1 MNAKHKHSDKATVQ
15 NLHYLLQQKKI
26 DLNPDYQRGSVWT
39 RSQKQ
44 LLIDSLLNNID
55 IPKLYWREVQS
66 GKFEHEVVDGQQRL
80 RAISEFLENIYRMS
94 SDADDVDGHEVKN
107 REFKSLHTTLQMKLL
122 NEQLDIV
129 KLSSAYTDADVED
142 MFLRL
147 QNGTPLNA
155 PEKRRAYAG
164 NMRKVVAKL
173 ARNPVFKLCA
183 FGNERFGHEDAAA
196 KILHLM
202 LSGGITDIKPGA
214 IKRTYTNHTDI
225 TDSHPT
231 VKKAAKAFRFLSKS
245 FKKHTSPKLKKYS
258 AITLAYLVAEMLE
271 KYNLVDFCQQFGKCY
286 LTFEHRRIENEELPE
301 EKQDSSLAAFSDAA
315 RSDSV
320 PDLEYRH
327 KLLLKEFLLCIPEL
341 ELKDPDRGF
350 SEEQRLAVFIRD
362 QGRCKD
368 CNAKCDEADFHAD
381 HIKAHSRG
389 GKTKLSNARLLCPT
403 CNLKKGR
410 KEI

>member
-1 MNAKHKHSDKATVQ
+1 MPSDT
-15 NLHYLLQQKKI
+15 
-26 DLNPDYQRGSVWT
+26 
-39 RSQKQ
+39 
-44 LLIDSLLNNID
+44 
-55 IPKLYWREVQS
+55 
-66 GKFEHEVVDGQQRL
+66 
-80 RAISEFLENIYRMS
+80 
-94 SDADDVDGHEVKN
+94 DDVDGHEVKN
-107 REFKSLHTTLQMKLL
+107 REFKSLHTDLQMKLL

-129 KLSSAYTDADVED
+129 KLSSAYTDEDVED

-173 ARNPVFKLCA
+173 SRNSFFRLCA

-196 KILHLM
+196 KVLHLM
-202 LSGGITDIKPGA
+202 LSGTVTDIKPGA
-214 IKRTYTNHTDI
+214 IKRTYANNADI
-225 TDSHPT
+225 VDSHPM
-231 VKKAAKAFRFLSKS
+231 VKRSAQAFRFLTKS
-245 FKKHTSPKLKKYS
+245 FKKCTSPKLKKYS
-258 AITLAYLVAEMLE
+258 AITLTYLVAEMLE
-271 KYNLVDFCQQFGKCY
+271 KYNLMDFHQQFGKCY
-286 LTFEHRRIENEELPE
+286 LSFERRRIENEELPE

-320 PDLEYRH
+320 ADLVYRH
-327 KLLLKEFLLCIPEL
+327 KLLQKEFLLLIPDL

-350 SEEQRLAVFIRD
+350 SEEQRLAIFIRD
-362 QGRCKD
+362 QGRCKE
-368 CNAKCDEADFHAD
+368 CNGKCDETDFHAD

-389 GKTKLSNARLLCPT
+389 GKTKISNARLLCPA